1 MQAKR
6 YHPVL
11 AALHWLLALLLIAM
25 LAGGTLSLKAVANA
39 SPDKLNLLR
48 MHMLMGAS
56 VLALMLMRL
65 VARLTTEH
73 PPAASTG
80 NALLDKLAPWVH
92 WVLYLL
98 VFTMVGSGIGMAAL
112 AGLPDI
118 VFSGVGQLPVDFSAF
133 PQRAIH
139 GIVAKLLMLTIAL
152 HAAAALYHH
161 FIKRDG
167 LLSRM
172 WFGSR
177 R

>member
-25 LAGGTLSLKAVANA
+25 LAGGTLSLKAVPNA

-56 VLALMLMRL
+56 VLALMLLRL

-118 VFSGVGQLPVDFSAF
+118 VFSGVGQLPTDFSAY
-133 PQRAIH
+133 PPRAVH

-161 FIKRDG
+161 FVKRDG

>member
-1 MQAKR
+1 MQARR

-11 AALHWLLALLLIAM
+11 AALHWLLALLLIAL
-25 LAGGTLSLKAVANA
+25 LAGGTLSLKTVPNA

-48 MHMLMGAS
+48 LHMLMGGS
-56 VLALMLMRL
+56 ILGLMLLRL
-65 VARLTTEH
+65 VARLSTEH

-80 NALLDKLAPWVH
+80 NALLDRLAPWAH
-92 WVLYLL
+92 WALYIL
-98 VFTMVGSGIGMAAL
+98 VFVMAGSGIGMAAL

-118 VFSGVGQLPVDFSAF
+118 VFSGIGQLPVDFSAY
-133 PQRAIH
+133 PQRAVH

-152 HAAAALYHH
+152 HAAAALFHQ